1 MKKVFVKDF
10 RDVDGLEPIVC
21 DVWVHLLDE
30 KSVQIFEKSGW
41 NDTLDWGMDGAEIAR
56 LSRLSTEEFVRVHYK
71 TVTLGQETLSSIQI
85 KKIIGFLGLT
95 YEEMGALLGG
105 MSKGTIANYVN
116 GVRKAE
122 GPSSSLLMERLS
134 LELVRP
140 GSLKAMLGKEKTFP
154 ESQNSFQNDMEKV
167 LYNKRKVA

>member
-30 KSVQIFEKSGW
+30 ESVQIFEKSGW
-41 NDTLDWGMDGAEIAR
+41 NESLDWGMDGAEIAR

-71 TVTLGQETLSSIQI
+71 TVTMGQETLSSTQI
-85 KKIIGFLGLT
+85 KKIIDFLGLT

-154 ESQNSFQNDMEKV
+154 ESPNSFQNDMEKV
-167 LYNKRKVA
+167 RYNKRKVA